1 MAVMEKTPG
10 KKLTFREAQLGAFE
24 VLRFID
30 KLCTEQQLTYFL
42 MYGSLIG
49 AIRDKGIIPWDDDI
63 DVMMP
68 RPDYDRLVRYC
79 AGHEKE
85 MAPFKLFE
93 NSLVPQYPHPIA
105 RMSDMRYKIEFD
117 NEKDYG
123 IGLFVDIYPLDG
135 VGSDMAAAQKLVHKS
150 KRTASLC
157 FLTSRKGYGVDNTA
171 SRLKM
176 AVKLPAYL
184 WANLLGNRHYIQKQE
199 RQCRKN
205 AYEASEYV
213 ACVAQ
218 PWTER
223 RGQNKNV
230 YKKEWFSTIRVPFE
244 TGEFL
249 VPAEYD
255 RILKMGYGDYMTP
268 LPEDQRG
275 THHTYD
281 TYRLDEQ

>member
-105 RMSDMRYKIEFD
+105 RMSDMR
-117 NEKDYG
+117 
-123 IGLFVDIYPLDG
+123 
-135 VGSDMAAAQKLVHKS
+135 
-150 KRTASLC
+150 
-157 FLTSRKGYGVDNTA
+157 
-171 SRLKM
+171 
-176 AVKLPAYL
+176 
-184 WANLLGNRHYIQKQE
+184 
-199 RQCRKN
+199 
-205 AYEASEYV
+205 
-213 ACVAQ
+213 
-218 PWTER
+218 
-223 RGQNKNV
+223 
-230 YKKEWFSTIRVPFE
+230 
-244 TGEFL
+244 
-249 VPAEYD
+249 
-255 RILKMGYGDYMTP
+255 
-268 LPEDQRG
+268 
-275 THHTYD
+275 
-281 TYRLDEQ
+281 